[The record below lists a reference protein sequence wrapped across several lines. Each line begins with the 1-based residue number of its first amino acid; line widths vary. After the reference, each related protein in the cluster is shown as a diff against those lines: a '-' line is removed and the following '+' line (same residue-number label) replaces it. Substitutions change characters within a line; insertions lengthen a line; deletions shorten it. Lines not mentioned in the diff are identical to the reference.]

1 VGVGEKT
8 LVQLCAERGLDT
20 YLRILVAQGAD
31 PNSYTARTR
40 ATGLLLAA
48 KAGHPAVIQ
57 GGHIKGLEHFIYVVP
72 YIVNKVKLLPSSEV

>member
-1 VGVGEKT
+1 VGAGEKT

-20 YLRILVAQGAD
+20 YLRILLAQGAD

-57 GGHIKGLEHFIYVVP
+57 GGQTKGLEYVILWYRIY
-72 YIVNKVKLLPSSEV
+72 LTR

>member
-1 VGVGEKT
+1 M
-8 LVQLCAERGLDT
+8 QLCAERGLDT
-20 YLRILVAQGAD
+20 YLRILLAQGAD

-57 GGHIKGLEHFIYVVP
+57 GGQTKGLEHVIQFTVYLIR
-72 YIVNKVKLLPSSEV
+72 